1 MLSQRRKAN
10 RNMES
15 LGRLF
20 ELVGVGLFVWGCVE
34 VIKSK
39 DPRWDSSYGAP
50 LIVVGAII
58 AAIGLVVSG

>member
-1 MLSQRRKAN
+1 
-10 RNMES
+10 MES